1 MKKAGILIIPAA
13 LLTLSQAGDARLYR
27 WIDEQ
32 GNVYYSD
39 KKPPTDAKG
48 LTELDQRGIVRKA
61 PDNSISASEAARQEA
76 ERKAV
81 LEQRRRDKALLDS
94 FSNTDEIEELRQR
107 QAAAVEARLQT
118 VHLLG
123 NQNREKL
130 ARLNA
135 EAERYARKN
144 RKVPASLSGDIDST
158 RKQLETLDAESRRLT
173 EEMAAIN
180 ERADQAKKRFLE
192 LRSAH

>member
-1 MKKAGILIIPAA
+1 MNKAGILLIPAA
-13 LLTLSQAGDARLYR
+13 LLSLSQTGDARLYR
-27 WIDEQ
+27 WVDEQ

-61 PDNSISASEAARQEA
+61 PENSLSASEAARQEA

-94 FSNTDEIEELRQR
+94 FSNTDEIDELRER
-107 QAAAVEARLQT
+107 QVAAIEARRQT
-118 VHLLG
+118 VLLLG

-135 EAERYARKN
+135 EAERFTKKN
-144 RKVPASLSGDIDST
+144 RKAPAALAGDIDST
-158 RKQLETLDAESRRLT
+158 RKQLETLDTESRKLV
-173 EEMAAIN
+173 EEIAAIN
-180 ERADQAKKRFLE
+180 ERADLAKKRFLE
-192 LRSAH
+192 LRSSP